1 MMRKGFGELVSPIM
15 GTISI
20 ILAHSFSC
28 LQSLVY
34 AQAIARKL
42 TAIEIS
48 DLRRVFA
55 KGLNNSVISIIEKH
69 SGIFGLNTRIFV
81 PGNSIYIKNKG
92 ISMDVLLH
100 EAIHIWQYQHRG
112 NSYASDTL
120 VAQAFI
126 VDAYN

>member
-92 ISMDVLLH
+92 ISMDVWTKGELQDEEGNL
-100 EAIHIWQYQHRG
+100 IRDNKRG
-112 NSYASDTL
+112 
-120 VAQAFI
+120 FFPGR
-126 VDAYN
+126 